1 MKKVIQLVV
10 GCSVSA
16 LMVYIVFGDAKL
28 SDLQASFDRIV
39 WWPVA
44 PFVILFGLHYVLRSV
59 RWRYLLPES
68 KRERPTLRH
77 LFDSII
83 LGNLATCLLP
93 FRLGEFIRPLVLARW
108 TEYRFGAAFI
118 SVVIERFFDL
128 STVLIS
134 FFVLVQL
141 LPDLPEWL
149 HVAAY
154 SLGMM
159 ALALLLFLVGG
170 CLFPSVIHRIVE
182 LCVQPLPHKV
192 ASTLKRFA
200 SDLLDGAAVIKTP
213 SRLLIIIGLTA
224 LVWLTAYLQFQVVLW
239 MFPFNQSFLL
249 SVALGVFVA
258 LAIALP
264 SAPGFVGV
272 FQIGCVAA
280 ASLFAYPE
288 SDAKVYSLVAHG
300 LTYVMMIIV
309 GFWLLAIHD
318 LNLFEL
324 KKEAEQGSAAADN
337 STPEQA

>member
-1 MKKVIQLVV
+1 MKKGVQLVV
-10 GCSVSA
+10 GCAVSA
-16 LMVYIVFGDAKL
+16 LMLYLVFGDSNMAE
-28 SDLQASFDRIV
+28 LQASFDRIV
-39 WWPVA
+39 WWPVI
-44 PFVILFGLHYVLRSV
+44 PFVLLFAAHYVLRSL
-59 RWRYLLPES
+59 RWRYLLPQP
-68 KRERPTLRH
+68 RQQTPTIRH

-83 LGNLATCLLP
+83 LGNLASCLLP
-93 FRLGEFIRPLVLARW
+93 FRLGEFIRPLVFTRW
-108 TEYRFGAAFI
+108 TEYSFGAAFI

-128 STVLIS
+128 STVLVS
-134 FFVLVQL
+134 FFIIVQL

-154 SLGMM
+154 SLGAMS
-159 ALALLLFLVGG
+159 LALLLFLVGG
-170 CLFPSVIHRIVE
+170 CLFPRLINRIVE
-182 LCVQPLPHKV
+182 IFVTPLPQGL
-192 ASTLKRFA
+192 AQALQRFA
-200 SDLLDGAAVIKTP
+200 ADLVNGAAVIKTP
-213 SRLLIIIGLTA
+213 SRLLMIIFLTI
-224 LVWLTAYLQFQVVLW
+224 LVWLTAYLQFQAVLW

-288 SDAKVYSLVAHG
+288 SDAKVYSLVVHG
-300 LTYVMMIIV
+300 LTYLIMIIV

-324 KKEAEQGSAAADN
+324 KKAAEKGGGADTTLPKN
-337 STPEQA
+337 A

>member
-1 MKKVIQLVV
+1 MLY
-10 GCSVSA
+10 
-16 LMVYIVFGDAKL
+16 LVFGDAKL
-28 SDLQASFDRIV
+28 SDLRESFDRIV
-39 WWPVA
+39 WWPVI
-44 PFVILFGLHYVLRSV
+44 PFILLFGVHYLLRSW
-59 RWRYLLPES
+59 RWRYLLPEPQ
-68 KRERPTLRH
+68 REKPTLRS

-83 LGNLATCLLP
+83 LGNLASCLLP
-93 FRLGEFIRPLVLARW
+93 FRLGEFIRPLVFARW
-108 TEYRFGAAFI
+108 TEYSFGAAFI

-128 STVLIS
+128 SMVLIS
-134 FFVLVQL
+134 FFVIVQL

-149 HVAAY
+149 HMAAY
-154 SLGMM
+154 SLGAMS
-159 ALALLLFLVGG
+159 LALLVFLVGG
-170 CLFPSVIHRIVE
+170 CLFPRLINQLVA
-182 LCVQPLPHKV
+182 LCVQPLPHRIAGILQK
-192 ASTLKRFA
+192 FA
-200 SDLLDGAAVIKTP
+200 ADLVDGAAVIKTP
-213 SRLLIIIGLTA
+213 SRLMIIVLLTT

-300 LTYVMMIIV
+300 LTYLMMIII

-324 KKEAEQGSAAADN
+324 KKAAEKGAGDA
-337 STPEQA
+337 PETA

>member
-1 MKKVIQLVV
+1 MKKGIQLVI

-16 LMVYIVFGDAKL
+16 LMLYLVFGDSNL
-28 SDLQASFDRIV
+28 EELQASFDRIA
-39 WWPVA
+39 WWPVL
-44 PFVILFGLHYVLRSV
+44 PFVVLFGAHYLLRSL
-59 RWRYLLPES
+59 RWRYLLPEAR
-68 KRERPTLRH
+68 KEPPTIRQ

-83 LGNLATCLLP
+83 LGNLASCLLP
-93 FRLGEFIRPLVLARW
+93 FRLGEFIRPLVFARW
-108 TEYRFGAAFI
+108 TEYSFGASFI

-128 STVLIS
+128 SMVLVS
-134 FFVLVQL
+134 FFVIVQL
-141 LPDLPEWL
+141 LPDLPQWL

-154 SLGMM
+154 SLGGM

-170 CLFPSVIHRIVE
+170 CLFPRLINKIVE
-182 LCVQPLPHKV
+182 ISVTPLPRGI
-192 ASTLKRFA
+192 AQGLQRFA
-200 SDLLDGAAVIKTP
+200 SDLVNGAAVIKTP
-213 SRLLIIIGLTA
+213 SRLVMIIFLTM
-224 LVWLTAYLQFQVVLW
+224 LVWLTAYMQFQAVLW

-288 SDAKVYSLVAHG
+288 SDAKVYSLVVHG
-300 LTYVMMIIV
+300 LTYLILIVV

-324 KKEAEQGSAAADN
+324 KKAAEQGGEAQNGSA
-337 STPEQA
+337 

>member
-1 MKKVIQLVV
+1 MKKIVQLIV
-10 GCSVSA
+10 GCAVSA
-16 LMVYIVFGDAKL
+16 LMLYLVFGDANFAELKT
-28 SDLQASFDRIV
+28 SFDRIV
-39 WWPVA
+39 WWPVV
-44 PFVILFGLHYVLRSV
+44 PFIALFIGHYILRAI

-68 KRERPTLRH
+68 RQKPPTLRE

-83 LGNLATCLLP
+83 LGNLASCLLP
-93 FRLGEFIRPLVLARW
+93 FRLGEFIRPLVLTRW
-108 TEYRFGAAFI
+108 TEYSFGSAFI

-134 FFVLVQL
+134 FFIITLFL
-141 LPDLPEWL
+141 PNLPDWVHL
-149 HVAAY
+149 AAY
-154 SLGMM
+154 SLGSIS
-159 ALALLLFLVGG
+159 LALLFFLVGG
-170 CLFPSVIHRIVE
+170 CLFPSLINKLVE
-182 LCVQPLPHKV
+182 IFTTPIPVKIRGALRKFAGDLV
-192 ASTLKRFA
+192 A
-200 SDLLDGAAVIKTP
+200 GAAVIKTP
-213 SRLLIIIGLTA
+213 SRLLAIVFMTS

-280 ASLFAYPE
+280 ASLFSYPE
-288 SDAKVYSLVAHG
+288 ADAKVYSLLVHG
-300 LTYVMMIIV
+300 LTYLMMIIV

-324 KKEAEQGSAAADN
+324 KKAAESVDAVAG
-337 STPEQA
+337 

>member
-1 MKKVIQLVV
+1 MKKILQLIV
-10 GCSVSA
+10 GCAISA
-16 LMVYIVFGDAKL
+16 LMLYLVFGNANVAEL
-28 SDLQASFDRIV
+28 RASFDRIV
-39 WWPVA
+39 WWPVI
-44 PFVILFGLHYVLRSV
+44 PFVLLFGVHYVLRSI
-59 RWRYLLPES
+59 RWRYLLPAAQGEAP
-68 KRERPTLRH
+68 KLRH

-93 FRLGEFIRPLVLARW
+93 FRLGEFIRPLVFTRW
-108 TEYRFGAAFI
+108 TEYSFGAAFI

-128 STVLIS
+128 SMVLIS
-134 FFVLVQL
+134 FFVIVQM

-154 SLGMM
+154 SLGAMS
-159 ALALLLFLVGG
+159 LALLLFLVGG
-170 CLFPSVIHRIVE
+170 CLFPDLINRLVAI
-182 LCVQPLPHKV
+182 CVQPLPRSC
-192 ASTLKRFA
+192 AGAIKRFA
-200 SDLLDGAAVIKTP
+200 ADLVRGAAVIKTP
-213 SRLLIIIGLTA
+213 SRLLMIVFLTS
-224 LVWLTAYLQFQVVLW
+224 LVWLTGYLQFQAVLF

-288 SDAKVYSLVAHG
+288 ADAKVYSLVVHG
-300 LTYVMMIIV
+300 LTYLIMIIV
-309 GFWLLAIHD
+309 GFWLLTIHD

-324 KKEAEQGSAAADN
+324 KKAAEKGK
-337 STPEQA
+337 E

>member
-1 MKKVIQLVV
+1 ML
-10 GCSVSA
+10 
-16 LMVYIVFGDAKL
+16 YIVFGDTNFAELK
-28 SDLQASFDRIV
+28 SSFDRIV
-39 WWPVA
+39 WWPVV
-44 PFVILFGLHYVLRSV
+44 PFIALFVAHYVLRAI
-59 RWRYLLPES
+59 RWRYLLPDPS
-68 KRERPTLRH
+68 GKSPSLRE

-83 LGNLATCLLP
+83 LGNLASCLLP
-93 FRLGEFIRPLVLARW
+93 FRLGEFIRPLVLTRW
-108 TEYRFGAAFI
+108 TDYSFGSAFI

-134 FFVLVQL
+134 FFFIVQL

-149 HVAAY
+149 HLAAY
-154 SLGMM
+154 SLGGMS
-159 ALALLLFLVGG
+159 LALLLFLVGG
-170 CLFPSVIHRIVE
+170 CLFPSLINQMVAVFTR
-182 LCVQPLPHKV
+182 PLPGKIGG
-192 ASTLKRFA
+192 ALRKFA
-200 SDLLDGAAVIKTP
+200 ADLLAGAAVIKTP
-213 SRLLIIIGLTA
+213 SRLLMILIFTS

-280 ASLFAYPE
+280 ATLFSYPE
-288 SDAKVYSLVAHG
+288 ADAKVYSLVVHG
-300 LTYVMMIIV
+300 LTYLMMVII

-324 KKEAEQGSAAADN
+324 KKAAEGGRRSE
-337 STPEQA
+337 P

>member
-1 MKKVIQLVV
+1 MKKVIQLVI
-10 GCSVSA
+10 GCAISA
-16 LMVYIVFGDAKL
+16 LMVYLVFGDAKL

-39 WWPVA
+39 WWPVV
-44 PFVILFGLHYVLRSV
+44 PFTVLFALHYVLRSL
-59 RWRYLLPES
+59 RWRFLLPEA
-68 KRERPTLRH
+68 KRDKPTLRH

-93 FRLGEFIRPLVLARW
+93 FRLGEFIRPLVLTRW
-108 TEYRFGAAFI
+108 TEYSFGAAFI
-118 SVVIERFFDL
+118 SVIIERFFDL

-134 FFVLVQL
+134 FFVIVQL

-149 HVAAY
+149 HMAAF

-170 CLFPSVIHRIVE
+170 CLFPKLITKVVE
-182 LCVQPLPHKV
+182 VCVQPLPRGLARV
-192 ASTLKRFA
+192 LTRFS

-213 SRLLIIIGLTA
+213 SRLIIIIGLTV

-300 LTYVMMIIV
+300 LTYVMMIII
-309 GFWLLAIHD
+309 GFWLLAVHD

-324 KKEAEQGSAAADN
+324 KKAAEQGGQDTTN
-337 STPEQA
+337 R